1 MTAAP
6 TPESFWVENGTL
18 LAGRYPYEEAVA
30 ALVAAGVT
38 LFVDLTHPDEGN
50 PPYEQLLPKTVRH
63 VSVPFSDFSAG
74 SEASV
79 RAALDAI
86 DAEIAAGG
94 IPYVHCLWGC
104 GRTGTV
110 IGCRLVRHGLSPAA
124 ALASIRERC
133 GHDCP
138 ETEPQRAMIRGW
150 SSEQ

>member
-18 LAGRYPYEEAVA
+18 LAGRYPYEEAVS
-30 ALVAAGVT
+30 ALVAVGVT
-38 LFVDLTHPDEGN
+38 LFVDLTDPDEGN
-50 PPYEQLLPKTVRH
+50 PPYEQFLPDGVRR
-63 VSVPFSDFSAG
+63 VNVPFSDFSAG
-74 SEASV
+74 TADTV

-86 DAEIAAGG
+86 AAEIAAGG

-110 IGCRLVRHGLSPAA
+110 IGCRLVRHGLTPAA

-133 GHDCP
+133 GRDCP

-150 SSEQ
+150 LSEK

>member
-110 IGCRLVRHGLSPAA
+110 VGCRLVRHGLSPADA
-124 ALASIRERC
+124 MALIRERS
-133 GHDCP
+133 GRDCP
-138 ETEPQRAMIRGW
+138 ENDEQRDMIRAW
-150 SSEQ
+150 RSDQ